1 MSGSTK
7 STTDVKELEEQ
18 VRVLRHDLS
27 EATRLL
33 KEFAEGKAVE
43 TGRALHDEA
52 DQLIRKTKH
61 AAEGA
66 KERALAASGSIED
79 YIAEKPLQSAF
90 VALLI
95 GFVIGTL
102 GRR

>member
-33 KEFAEGKAVE
+33 KEFAEE
-43 TGRALHDEA
+43 RRQRL
-52 DQLIRKTKH
+52 
-61 AAEGA
+61 EGLCTMKLTSSSA
-66 KERALAASGSIED
+66 RPGMRPKERKNERLRRVAPSKTTSRRNHSNL
-79 YIAEKPLQSAF
+79 PLLPS
-90 VALLI
+90 
-95 GFVIGTL
+95 
-102 GRR
+102 